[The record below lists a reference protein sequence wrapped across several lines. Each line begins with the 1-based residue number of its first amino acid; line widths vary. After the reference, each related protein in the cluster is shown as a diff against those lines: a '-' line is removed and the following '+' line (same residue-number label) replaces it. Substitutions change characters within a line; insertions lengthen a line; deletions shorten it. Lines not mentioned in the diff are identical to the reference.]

1 MSIIDRYIGKHI
13 AVTVLVVLLALLG
26 VDVFFYLVN
35 ELRYVGKGNYD
46 TWAALRFIAMTV
58 PRKIYILFPWAAL
71 LGALLA
77 LGNLARSSE
86 LVAMRVARVSVARIA
101 WSAMKIGLIL
111 TTIMFLCG
119 EVVSPAAERRAQR
132 KKMLALSGGQ
142 AIQAHF
148 GTWVRN
154 GDEFIHIGTVKK
166 PQELYD
172 VTRYKFDD
180 NLKLQ
185 AVTFT
190 ESLEKHDQLWH
201 LHEVKGTRFGD
212 HGTQTFA
219 ATERQEHA
227 VVDESILQ
235 ASTVKHLER
244 LTIKNLYEVI
254 KKRTSQE
261 LNALEYQRAFWTK
274 VLQPFAA
281 LVMFFLAVPF
291 VFGPLR
297 SASFGL
303 KVLVGIFVGFSF
315 HTLNSIFGPL
325 TSVLGISPFIAA
337 TIPILMFFTLG
348 LGLILRVR

>member
-46 TWAALRFIAMTV
+46 TLAALRFIALTV

-86 LVAMRVARVSVARIA
+86 LVAMRVARVSVTRIA
-101 WSAMKIGLIL
+101 WSALKIGLIL

-119 EVVSPAAERRAQR
+119 EVISPAAEKRAQR
-132 KKMLALSGGQ
+132 KKMLALSGGK

-154 GDEFIHIGTVKK
+154 GDEFIHIGKVKK
-166 PQELYD
+166 PQELYH

-180 NLKLQ
+180 NLQLKS
-185 AVTFT
+185 VTYA
-190 ESLEKHDQLWH
+190 ESLEKKDDLWH
-201 LHEVKGTRFGD
+201 LHEVQGTNFLD
-212 HGTQTFA
+212 NGTQAWA
-219 ATERQEHA
+219 ASERQEHA

-244 LTIKNLYEVI
+244 LTIRNLYQVI
-254 KKRTSQE
+254 QKRVSQE

-274 VLQPFAA
+274 IMQPFAA

-315 HTLNSIFGPL
+315 HTLNAVFGPL
-325 TSVLGISPFIAA
+325 TAVVGISPFMASLL
-337 TIPILMFFTLG
+337 PILIFFTLG
-348 LGLILRVR
+348 MGLIIRVR